1 MTYAAAIPDTTDTLD
16 TLAQAEGLAFDTL
29 AQAVRISPAPN
40 APLAG
45 LEEPIREG
53 LAFDLT
59 QALDLHDAT
68 AKALSKA
75 PKFNII
81 LWTDDKEL
89 ADLVDSLLTTE
100 LLQGNRNWKA
110 YRGTATVL
118 LLNIMGG
125 GYVRFHRSSRYYANL
140 IKRYNPAGVSFK
152 AVALVDAMIEHGYL
166 EQTIGFQ
173 NRSTGKRMASR
184 IKATPALL
192 NRIPKHLK
200 DQRIPTHPKKELIVL
215 KDKEGNFKAYLEHRL
230 PQVKRMRRELISYN
244 TILKQHGFPPVH
256 RVFNQGSWDLGGRF
270 YGGWWQT
277 CPKAE
282 RKAITIGDRTD
293 PNNGEA
299 TVELDYSCLYPT
311 LLYAEKGLELS
322 KDAYDITGFPR
333 NEAKKAFVVAVGAKT
348 PKGGK
353 QALRCADL
361 NPELVV
367 ALLEAHA
374 PIADSLF
381 AGKVL
386 ELQRMDSRICAEVHR
401 VMTAAGICC
410 LSVHDS
416 FIVQARHEAFLKA
429 TMEEAY
435 RRVTGSNVLPRIG

>member
-1 MTYAAAIPDTTDTLD
+1 MTYLAAIPDTTDTLD
-16 TLAQAEGLAFDTL
+16 TLDTL
-29 AQAVRISPAPN
+29 DTIDT
-40 APLAG
+40 
-45 LEEPIREG
+45 
-53 LAFDLT
+53 FT

-68 AKALSKA
+68 TKALKDASK
-75 PKFNII
+75 FSYI

-100 LLQGNRNWKA
+100 LFPRNRNWKA

-125 GYVRFHRSSRYYANL
+125 GYVRFHRSSRFYANL

-166 EQTIGFQ
+166 EQAIGFQ
-173 NRSTGKRMASR
+173 DRSTGLRRATR

-200 DQRIPTHPKKELIVL
+200 DLPKERIPIHPKKELIVL
-215 KDKEGNFKAYLEHRL
+215 KDKEGRPKAYLEHRL

-244 TILKQHGFPPVH
+244 TILKQHGLPPVH

-282 RKAITIGDRTD
+282 RKTITIGDRTD
-293 PNNGEA
+293 PNGGEA

-322 KDAYDITGFPR
+322 KDAYDILGFPR

-361 NPELVV
+361 
-367 ALLEAHA
+367 
-374 PIADSLF
+374 
-381 AGKVL
+381 
-386 ELQRMDSRICAEVHR
+386 
-401 VMTAAGICC
+401 
-410 LSVHDS
+410 
-416 FIVQARHEAFLKA
+416 
-429 TMEEAY
+429 
-435 RRVTGSNVLPRIG
+435 